1 MPGTTF
7 IRRLAAVAAFAAVGG
22 FYANAN
28 AAEQPAASASKAV
41 KNVVLVHGLYADGS
55 SWGKVIPLLQAR
67 GLHVTAVQNPT
78 TSIEDDAAA
87 VRRTLALQDGPTVLV
102 GHSYGGMVITQVGH
116 LQNVVGMVYLAA
128 FAPDAGESLSST
140 FALRQPP
147 VGAAYIRPDDNGF
160 LWIDTNQFHEN
171 MCHDIDENE
180 ALVMSMVQKPLAA
193 RAFTDKSAQPA
204 WRVKP
209 CWYQISTQDRML
221 PVETQRDFAARIQ
234 AQKVIEL
241 PSSHASL
248 LSHPQQIIALIAD
261 AANAV
266 IR

>member
-1 MPGTTF
+1 MATKLN
-7 IRRLAAVAAFAAVGG
+7 I
-22 FYANAN
+22 
-28 AAEQPAASASKAV
+28 
-41 KNVVLVHGLYADGS
+41 VLVHGAWADGS
-55 SWGKVIPLLQAR
+55 QWRYIIPALHTMGHRVIAI
-67 GLHVTAVQNPT
+67 QNPL
-78 TSIEDDAAA
+78 TSLADD
-87 VRRTLALQDGPTVLV
+87 VERTMKLTSALYGPTLLV

-204 WRVKP
+204 LRVKP

-241 PSSHASL
+241 PSSHASI

>member
-1 MPGTTF
+1 MATKLN
-7 IRRLAAVAAFAAVGG
+7 I
-22 FYANAN
+22 
-28 AAEQPAASASKAV
+28 
-41 KNVVLVHGLYADGS
+41 VLVHGAWADGS
-55 SWGKVIPLLQAR
+55 QWRYIIPALHAMGHRVIAI
-67 GLHVTAVQNPT
+67 QNPL
-78 TSIEDDAAA
+78 TSLADD
-87 VRRTLALQDGPTVLV
+87 VERTIKLTSALYGPTLLV

-234 AQKVIEL
+234 AKKVIEL

>member
-1 MPGTTF
+1 MATKLN
-7 IRRLAAVAAFAAVGG
+7 I
-22 FYANAN
+22 
-28 AAEQPAASASKAV
+28 
-41 KNVVLVHGLYADGS
+41 VLVHGAWADGS
-55 SWGKVIPLLQAR
+55 QWRYIIPALHAMGHRVIAI
-67 GLHVTAVQNPT
+67 QNPL
-78 TSIEDDAAA
+78 TSLADD
-87 VRRTLALQDGPTVLV
+87 VERTIKLTSALYGPTLLV

-241 PSSHASL
+241 PSSHVSL